1 MRDDAGVAGR
11 ADGSRPAGARVLVA
25 EAEAV
30 IALDLEA
37 TLRGFGC
44 AVLGPVAS
52 VADALALLGRE
63 RPDAALLE
71 LDLRDGHAA
80 PLAEALARLGVPFA
94 LVTAH
99 DRGGRDGPALDG
111 AARVTKP
118 YGRGELR
125 LALARLLGAGPGPGT
140 PEPAGILATN
150 GSADHGHPGEG
161 AGHAG

>member
-1 MRDDAGVAGR
+1 MRDDAGATGR

-37 TLRGFGC
+37 TLRRFGC

-111 AARVTKP
+111 AARVAKP

-125 LALARLLGAGPGPGT
+125 LTLARLLGAGPGMPG
-140 PEPAGILATN
+140 PAGILATN
-150 GSADHGHPGEG
+150 GSGDHGHPGEG